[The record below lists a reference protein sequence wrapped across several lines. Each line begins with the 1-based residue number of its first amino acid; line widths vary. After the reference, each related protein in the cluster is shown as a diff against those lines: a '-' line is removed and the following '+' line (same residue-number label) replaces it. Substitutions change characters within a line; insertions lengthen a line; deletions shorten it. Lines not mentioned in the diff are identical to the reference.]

1 MSGDNE
7 KEEQAPVNF
16 ELRFRQFRHF
26 ERQMTLLFKY
36 VGCPLNKKKYIIMVL
51 EMHSIKFSPSCI

>member
-16 ELRFRQFRHF
+16 ELRFGQFRHF

-36 VGCPLNKKKYIIMVL
+36 VGCPLNKKKV
-51 EMHSIKFSPSCI
+51 HNHGA